1 MPRTATPPSAAW
13 LPRSLS
19 HTLTHTLRTHIARFA
34 GAQRAHACSLA
45 GRSGPQPRRVQRLAH
60 LLLQGAFAARAR
72 AHRACG
78 ASPAGQR
85 LRVGAGGAGPP
96 CRRSGEGV
104 SGEGVCAY
112 AAGDRSRTRR
122 ADTGGEDQENT
133 ARMGAITRGR
143 GGARVGA
150 RERARSK
157 SSSQAG
163 SAQGRGGGGA
173 VGSGAACCVAA
184 WDQTLD
190 DDEEEEEEEDDD
202 DDDDDVM
209 L

>member
-19 HTLTHTLRTHIARFA
+19 LTLTHTLRTHIARFA

-85 LRVGAGGAGPP
+85 LRVGAGGAGPR
-96 CRRSGEGV
+96 CRR

-133 ARMGAITRGR
+133 ARKGAITRGR

-150 RERARSK
+150 RGRARSK

-190 DDEEEEEEEDDD
+190 DDEEEEEDDDDD